1 LQLRWTTAARRKADH
16 DPNRGRAGQHASP
29 RAAPRRGDRRG
40 IAGLLAA
47 RVLSDHF
54 ERVTLL
60 ERHSLAR
67 APAPRRGVPQG
78 AHVHVLLARG
88 LAVAEGL
95 FPGLAEELRAAGA
108 VQLNSG
114 RDLRWHHSGG

>member
-1 LQLRWTTAARRKADH
+1 MIPVGDGPDST
-16 DPNRGRAGQHASP
+16 
-29 RAAPRRGDRRG
+29 PRRPLRHAVVIGGG

-88 LAVAEGL
+88 LAVAEACSPAWPRSSAPRG
-95 FPGLAEELRAAGA
+95 PSNSTRGAICAGTTPAAGGPGTTA
-108 VQLNSG
+108 GST
-114 RDLRWHHSGG
+114 SCP